1 MFKTVTGLDK
11 DSNVLDVKVKNYGEC
26 DFCKDTDNKAVLHIP
41 WSIWTE
47 WRHISMRMRDKEW
60 GAVFWVKDNTIT
72 TYKIPKQ
79 EVTGVECEFKEEL
92 GGDGIVHS
100 HHNMGAFHSS
110 QDDHHARNLYCYS
123 IVVSNKDGSE
133 GTKRTKLPCGG
144 FGYLKLELC
153 LVDLPEIDL
162 SGVTEKP
169 RRDETPSYC
178 DQEKRLDFIGDFP
191 SCETCTVLDCEN
203 CPLMDLTG
211 FPCDACKSLKCKSC
225 KLFLVND
232 MDETLPFCNFC
243 EDGFCDS
250 CERLD
255 TYLKNYPEDELRLK
269 QKKRKKQLSRT
280 IK

>member
-1 MFKTVTGLDK
+1 MFRDGNGSDK

-26 DFCKDTDNKAVLHIP
+26 GFCKDTDNKAVLHIP

-47 WRHISMRMRDKEW
+47 WQHISLRMRDKEW
-60 GAVFWVKDNTIT
+60 GAVFWVKDNAIT
-72 TYKIPKQ
+72 SYKIPKQ

-133 GTKRTKLPCGG
+133 ATKRARLPCGG
-144 FGYLKLELC
+144 FGYLKLELR

-162 SGVTEKP
+162 SEITEKP
-169 RRDETPSYC
+169 RRDETLSHR
-178 DQEKRLDFIGDFP
+178 DQEKQLDFIGDFP
-191 SCETCTVLDCEN
+191 SCETCTALDCEN
-203 CPLMDLTG
+203 CPLIDLTS
-211 FPCDACKSLKCKSC
+211 FPCEACKSFKCKSC
-225 KLFLVND
+225 KLSVVKD
-232 MDETLPFCNFC
+232 IDEILPFCSFC
-243 EDGFCDS
+243 EDSFCNS

-255 TYLKNYPEDELRLK
+255 AYLKNYPEDKLK
-269 QKKRKKQLSRT
+269 LTQKRHKKQLSRAY
-280 IK
+280 